1 MSKVFATPSLPLEP
15 TFDST
20 PQPFGA
26 GPPDPLICDASARA
40 LRQRTVNF
48 AAKRMTDMLYVS
60 GLDRATADRHFRWR
74 SVPPPGNLTTRPA
87 ERDPAPLI
95 AAHRAGGIAIE
106 SDDADRRVT
115 VTWDD
120 PASGDPIIG
129 MAIARAGYGGIL
141 LGDKAAPVFAAQP
154 IARQVPDAERPWPLG
169 AAVEALP
176 PAPAALADA
185 LDGFFTNST
194 GAYGILLRRPIAS
207 SASATARLG
216 GRTAQHRAGR

>member
-1 MSKVFATPSLPLEP
+1 MNKVFATPSLPPEP
-15 TFDST
+15 IFDST

-74 SVPPPGNLTTRPA
+74 PAPPPGNLTTRPV

-95 AAHRAGGIAIE
+95 AAHRAGGITIE

-115 VTWDD
+115 VTWND
-120 PASGDPIIG
+120 PVFGDPTIG
-129 MAIARAGYGGIL
+129 MAIARAGYGAIL
-141 LGDKAAPVFAAQP
+141 TTRWFARCFAFL
-154 IARQVPDAERPWPLG
+154 RQLQIEFH
-169 AAVEALP
+169 
-176 PAPAALADA
+176 LA
-185 LDGFFTNST
+185 
-194 GAYGILLRRPIAS
+194 
-207 SASATARLG
+207 
-216 GRTAQHRAGR
+216 